1 MGCGSDGGVVLLSSQ
16 SCQLLE
22 GMREGSELARRLS
35 RVGSERVEHIRTSN
49 FMLEV
54 SLLSFYWQLHQSAI
68 KLLWTYTPA
77 GSIMLY

>member
-54 SLLSFYWQLHQSAI
+54 CFRFTGNSINLLLSCCGRIRQLEV
-68 KLLWTYTPA
+68 
-77 GSIMLY
+77 